1 MIPKISTA
9 NPVNQEFAK
18 NHNKQQ
24 KNNQVSFKS
33 TMILDIVEKF
43 KPMEKNLLS
52 EMDIFVKNKIN
63 SRHIGSGL
71 FANAYSLK
79 KIPDIVIKVPKQR
92 DSFEQEAGILKKLP
106 AALAASQQ
114 FIARIA
120 DNLGNKYLISTKV
133 NGEAPDPECN
143 PWSALS
149 LKSLFKNLFELDK
162 AGIYHGDLNNGN
174 LKIEQNGNVNFLD
187 FQWGT
192 QVAKSD
198 FFSSKPTQ
206 CLPPFIQVQNSQM
219 FEMAEIPYYVARSS
233 NSASAKRFLK
243 EYLNQKAF
251 YHNNRLE
258 NINDLI
264 NNSSYYFNSYTVEK
278 AKKFECAHRD
288 MYRSLDN
295 DTVKIEALKINFLS
309 AFREAYKY
317 LDPNTPEKNIIPAG
331 SSYLYTLNSIQ
342 ALRKEISDM
351 KNSAYGTKLE
361 YLNSMEDYADYWYN
375 NLRDWTENAFRYPY
389 RHTLNSLESW
399 ETLHNFDNPNIDIE
413 KFDSMTNVVE
423 CVDKNFE
430 RNYTG
435 NFHCEYTNLGDYM
448 NRLNGFMKTAQNNY
462 GTRNSK
468 LFPSLKSAYE
478 RLYYA
483 YKGERW
489 LDVINTSLLL
499 TRRAHEMTGYE
510 GCYDLKYAAS
520 DVAQCVFE
528 KVFDEMK
535 DNGPSRYGFLGYKGM
550 ENFR

>member
-1 MIPKISTA
+1 MK
-9 NPVNQEFAK
+9 
-18 NHNKQQ
+18 
-24 KNNQVSFKS
+24 
-33 TMILDIVEKF
+33 
-43 KPMEKNLLS
+43 
-52 EMDIFVKNKIN
+52 
-63 SRHIGSGL
+63 
-71 FANAYSLK
+71 
-79 KIPDIVIKVPKQR
+79 
-92 DSFEQEAGILKKLP
+92 
-106 AALAASQQ
+106 
-114 FIARIA
+114 
-120 DNLGNKYLISTKV
+120 
-133 NGEAPDPECN
+133 C
-143 PWSALS
+143 
-149 LKSLFKNLFELDK
+149 
-162 AGIYHGDLNNGN
+162 
-174 LKIEQNGNVNFLD
+174 
-187 FQWGT
+187 
-192 QVAKSD
+192 
-198 FFSSKPTQ
+198 
-206 CLPPFIQVQNSQM
+206 
-219 FEMAEIPYYVARSS
+219 
-233 NSASAKRFLK
+233 
-243 EYLNQKAF
+243 YLNQKAF
-251 YHNNRLE
+251 YHHNRLE

-278 AKKFECAHRD
+278 AKKFECAHRN
-288 MYRSLDN
+288 MYRSLDD

-389 RHTLNSLESW
+389 RHTLNRLESW

-413 KFDSMTNVVE
+413 KFDSMTNVVK

-448 NRLNGFMKTAQNNY
+448 NRLNEFMKTAQNNY

-468 LFPSLKSAYE
+468 LFPALKSAYD
-478 RLYYA
+478 RLNYTYQN
-483 YKGERW
+483 ERW

-499 TRRAHEMTGYE
+499 TRRASEMTGYE

>member
-1 MIPKISTA
+1 MDR
-9 NPVNQEFAK
+9 
-18 NHNKQQ
+18 
-24 KNNQVSFKS
+24 
-33 TMILDIVEKF
+33 LIVVY
-43 KPMEKNLLS
+43 MECL
-52 EMDIFVKNKIN
+52 
-63 SRHIGSGL
+63 
-71 FANAYSLK
+71 Y
-79 KIPDIVIKVPKQR
+79 
-92 DSFEQEAGILKKLP
+92 
-106 AALAASQQ
+106 
-114 FIARIA
+114 
-120 DNLGNKYLISTKV
+120 
-133 NGEAPDPECN
+133 CN
-143 PWSALS
+143 
-149 LKSLFKNLFELDK
+149 
-162 AGIYHGDLNNGN
+162 
-174 LKIEQNGNVNFLD
+174 
-187 FQWGT
+187 
-192 QVAKSD
+192 
-198 FFSSKPTQ
+198 
-206 CLPPFIQVQNSQM
+206 
-219 FEMAEIPYYVARSS
+219 
-233 NSASAKRFLK
+233 
-243 EYLNQKAF
+243 
-251 YHNNRLE
+251 
-258 NINDLI
+258 
-264 NNSSYYFNSYTVEK
+264 
-278 AKKFECAHRD
+278 
-288 MYRSLDN
+288 LDN

-448 NRLNGFMKTAQNNY
+448 NRLNNFMKTAQNNY
-462 GTRNSK
+462 GTKNSK
-468 LFPSLKSAYE
+468 LFPALKSAYE

-520 DVAQCVFE
+520 DKLIACILICFH
-528 KVFDEMK
+528 
-535 DNGPSRYGFLGYKGM
+535 NGQVGRNFIFLAHQEYINHIFHLLGTLLQLIFIRKLRKLVKSEY
-550 ENFR
+550 RTVLADVL